1 MNAGRG
7 RGSASTATA
16 TAAVVVALALGLAGC
31 GVKSAPQHP
40 EGASYPRQYPATGAG
55 TTAPAEKAK
64 EDQLS
69 PLGFPYEYPNRP
81 PPR

>member
-1 MNAGRG
+1 MSARRI
-7 RGSASTATA
+7 RGSAATA
-16 TAAVVVALALGLAGC
+16 VAAAAMLSLALAAC
-31 GVKSAPQHP
+31 GVKSSPQHP
-40 EGASYPRQYPATGAG
+40 EGTSYPRQYPATGET

-64 EDQLS
+64 EGQIS